1 VRRWRLILGG
11 ADADGTGISLS
22 PHDEAL
28 DQALGMLYDREQY
41 GQPSLRR
48 SAGLGASRPTV
59 VRWLG
64 DIRRYFPSSVVR
76 IMQQDA
82 LERIGLKAMLLEP
95 EMLAAVDADITLVA
109 TLVELKSLIPDK
121 TRETA
126 RQVVRNVVD
135 EIKRKLESKMRQ
147 AVTGSLNRA
156 TRTRNPRY
164 ADIDWRRTIAAN
176 LRHYQAAYRTIVPD
190 QMIGY
195 GRKRSSL
202 RDIVLCIDQSGSMAT
217 SVVYASIFGAILASL
232 PAVSTRMIVFDT
244 AVADLTALL
253 SDPVDLLFGAQ
264 LGGGTDIGRAV
275 AYCETLITRP
285 AETVFVLVSD
295 LCDGGKAGE
304 ALARIGA
311 LIRAGVQ
318 VISLL
323 ALSDKGAPAYDHDM
337 AASIASMGAPVFAC
351 TPDCFPDLIAAAI
364 QKNDVATWAAKNSV
378 LLTRSAQ

>member
-1 VRRWRLILGG
+1 
-11 ADADGTGISLS
+11 
-22 PHDEAL
+22 
-28 DQALGMLYDREQY
+28 
-41 GQPSLRR
+41 
-48 SAGLGASRPTV
+48 
-59 VRWLG
+59 
-64 DIRRYFPSSVVR
+64 
-76 IMQQDA
+76 
-82 LERIGLKAMLLEP
+82 
-95 EMLAAVDADITLVA
+95 
-109 TLVELKSLIPDK
+109 
-121 TRETA
+121 
-126 RQVVRNVVD
+126 
-135 EIKRKLESKMRQ
+135 
-147 AVTGSLNRA
+147 
-156 TRTRNPRY
+156 
-164 ADIDWRRTIAAN
+164 
-176 LRHYQAAYRTIVPD
+176 
-190 QMIGY
+190 
-195 GRKRSSL
+195 
-202 RDIVLCIDQSGSMAT
+202 
-217 SVVYASIFGAILASL
+217 
-232 PAVSTRMIVFDT
+232 MIVFDT